1 MEHTPVQSAGDN
13 LSKYDM
19 KTQIKEER
27 NQFFPLSL
35 YHSFESPFVV
45 EKASNFY
52 YYSPENKEPYID
64 LYNNVCHIGHSNERV
79 LEAVKKA
86 YSTINIH
93 TRYFQENL
101 TKYVKHLQKYLPDGY
116 KILFTNS
123 GSESNDLALQ
133 IALRHSNP
141 HKRFQIGSFKRSY
154 HGTTWLCSQISHLTP
169 TGVIDDYEKD
179 IDVTFFDPEESEKEL
194 DEYPEIKS
202 FILET
207 FQGVGGNQEISNKWL
222 QKIREKVQIMI
233 CDEVQTGFGRTGN
246 TFWAFQKANILPD
259 IITCGKP
266 IANGY
271 PMGACI
277 FRKELEQY
285 IPRTYFNTFG
295 GNSVACQVA
304 KVVLEELE
312 EKKLQENSKEL
323 GEYLKNELLDYK
335 DDIVRVTGSG
345 LYLGVHFNEKIN
357 VKEIV
362 ERLKDHRFIVG
373 IGYNNILRIKPPMTI
388 TKEAIDKFVQTVGF
402 ILISMWNK
410 K

>member
-1 MEHTPVQSAGDN
+1 MNYKDMEH
-13 LSKYDM
+13 
-19 KTQIKEER
+19 IKEER
-27 NQFFPLSL
+27 KEFFPLSL
-35 YHSFESPFVV
+35 YHSFETPFVV
-45 EKASNFY
+45 EKAQDYY
-52 YYSPENKEPYID
+52 YYSPQDNNPYID
-64 LYNNVCHIGHSNERV
+64 LYNNVCHIGHSNPKIK
-79 LEAVKKA
+79 EAVENA

-101 TKYVKHLQKYLPDGY
+101 TKYVKHLKNYLSDGY

-133 IALRHSNP
+133 IALRHSGTNR
-141 HKRFQIGSFKRSY
+141 RFKIGSFKRSY
-154 HGTTWLCSQISHLTP
+154 HGTTWLCNQVSHLTP
-169 TGVIDDYEKD
+169 TGLIDNYEKD
-179 IDVTFFDPEESEKEL
+179 IDVHFFDSDESPNTLYNFPEVN
-194 DEYPEIKS
+194 S

-207 FQGVGGNQEISNKWL
+207 FQGVGGNQEISTEWL
-222 QKIREKVQIMI
+222 QHIRSRVKIMI

-285 IPRTYFNTFG
+285 IPSTYFNTFG

-312 EKKLQENSKEL
+312 EKKLQEHSKEM
-323 GEYLKNELLDYK
+323 GEYLKSELLDYQN
-335 DDIVRVTGSG
+335 DIVKVTGSG
-345 LYLGVHFNEKIN
+345 LYLGVHFSEKIN
-357 VKEIV
+357 TKEMV
-362 ERLKDHRFIVG
+362 ERLKDHHFIVG

-388 TKEAIDKFVQTVGF
+388 TKEAIDKFVQTVGY
-402 ILISMWNK
+402 ILISMANK